1 MKKRERYSGI
11 ELLRIVAAC
20 FVVILHYC
28 NPQIGGAMKGATI
41 VGGSN
46 LLFLD
51 VIRSL
56 SCSAVDI
63 FIIISGYFLI
73 NSEKR
78 VIGKPIY
85 LVFQVILLH
94 LIVYLPKVILG
105 IEAFTLTGF
114 LKQFLITNY
123 FVTLY
128 VILYF
133 LSPLINNIFAF
144 MGQYAYRKSLLYL
157 LIVFSV
163 YPTLIDVIRE
173 FYGTELYGTSP
184 IGRWGSQF
192 GYNIVNFGV
201 LYVLGGYLR
210 KFRFPKIIYNHSIL
224 VILLCTVI
232 ILIWGKLPSAL
243 SEGASS
249 ARSYHNPVVIMLS
262 VALFALFSKI
272 KLHSSVINELAG
284 AAFSCFLLHLLVI
297 GRIHA
302 VDYAQGSFIVLFG
315 HLLASIIGIYAISY
329 VFYKIY
335 DFVVSPIID
344 YLNHYSLS
352 FSNEGSYIIK
362 Q

>member
-20 FVVILHYC
+20 FVVILYYC

-133 LSPLINNIFAF
+133 CHLSLI
-144 MGQYAYRKSLLYL
+144 
-157 LIVFSV
+157 
-163 YPTLIDVIRE
+163 T
-173 FYGTELYGTSP
+173 
-184 IGRWGSQF
+184 
-192 GYNIVNFGV
+192 
-201 LYVLGGYLR
+201 
-210 KFRFPKIIYNHSIL
+210 
-224 VILLCTVI
+224 
-232 ILIWGKLPSAL
+232 
-243 SEGASS
+243 
-249 ARSYHNPVVIMLS
+249 
-262 VALFALFSKI
+262 
-272 KLHSSVINELAG
+272 
-284 AAFSCFLLHLLVI
+284 FLLLWGNMLTGKV
-297 GRIHA
+297 
-302 VDYAQGSFIVLFG
+302 YC
-315 HLLASIIGIYAISY
+315 IY
-329 VFYKIY
+329 
-335 DFVVSPIID
+335 
-344 YLNHYSLS
+344 
-352 FSNEGSYIIK
+352 
-362 Q
+362 